1 MSFLDIKLVRDLL
14 PRIIIQKGN
23 QLNNLNNIPNDEN
36 KIFYYTYL
44 KYGYMKIDTFKK
56 IFYISMLKNNFQ
68 EKEIARL
75 KSCIFDL

>member
-1 MSFLDIKLVRDLL
+1 MSFLDIKLVRDVL
-14 PRIIIQKGN
+14 PRFIIQKGN
-23 QLNNLNNIPNDEN
+23 QINNLNNIPNDEN
-36 KIFYYTYL
+36 KIFYYTYI
-44 KYGYMKIDTFKK
+44 KYGNMNTDKFKK